1 LRQPLVRLPFLFVV
15 GTMKFSKNRDAIRV
29 SPAAQGSTVVAGLP
43 HPAVLIL
50 LWAFLVVAMQV
61 QGATALLA
69 TGLPLMV
76 VAAILCS
83 GQLAMLLQR
92 TRWIMASL
100 LLIYAYVTP
109 GEPLWIGAG
118 MVSPT
123 REGLSEGL
131 LQLARLAFS
140 LTGLSIVL
148 HLLSLSE
155 LIGGVYALTHPLR
168 YVGVSPERIAVRLAL
183 TLHYV
188 ESALRE
194 VDSDWRACLDKTLEV
209 AHVEL
214 AWVEVAVKPLTLRDG
229 LLLATGGA
237 LLTLVL
243 L

>member
-1 LRQPLVRLPFLFVV
+1 
-15 GTMKFSKNRDAIRV
+15 M
-29 SPAAQGSTVVAGLP
+29 AGLP

-76 VAAILCS
+76 VAVILCAR
-83 GQLAMLLQR
+83 QLALLLRR
-92 TRWIMASL
+92 TRWVMVSL
-100 LLIYAYVTP
+100 LLIYGYVTP
-109 GEPLWIGAG
+109 GEPLWIEGG

-123 REGLSEGL
+123 REGLSDGL

-140 LTGLSIVL
+140 VTGLSIVL
-148 HLLSLSE
+148 YLLSLRE
-155 LIGGVYALTHPLR
+155 LIGGVYTLTHPLR
-168 YVGVSPERIAVRLAL
+168 YLGVSPERIAVRLAL

-194 VDSDWRACLDKTLEV
+194 VGADWSACLDKTLQV
-209 AHVEL
+209 SPVEQQ
-214 AWVEVAVKPLTLRDG
+214 WVEVPVKPLSLRDG
-229 LLLATGGA
+229 LLLATGGV
-237 LLTLVL
+237 LLALVL

>member
-1 LRQPLVRLPFLFVV
+1 
-15 GTMKFSKNRDAIRV
+15 MKFSENRGAIRV
-29 SPAAQGSTVVAGLP
+29 SAAAQGPTAVAGLP

-69 TGLPLMV
+69 TGLPLIV
-76 VAAILCS
+76 VAVILCAR
-83 GQLAMLLQR
+83 QLALLLRR
-92 TRWIMASL
+92 TRWVMVSL
-100 LLIYAYVTP
+100 LIVYGYATP
-109 GEPLWIGAG
+109 GELLWIEGG

-148 HLLSLSE
+148 YLLSLRE
-155 LIGGVYALTHPLR
+155 LIGGVYTLTRPLR
-168 YVGVSPERIAVRLAL
+168 YLGVSPERIAVRLAL

-194 VDSDWRACLDKTLEV
+194 VGADWRACLDKMLQV
-209 AHVEL
+209 APAEQQ
-214 AWVEVAVKPLTLRDG
+214 WVEVPVKPLSFRDG
-229 LLLATGGA
+229 LLLATGG
-237 LLTLVL
+237 VL
-243 L
+243 LARVLL